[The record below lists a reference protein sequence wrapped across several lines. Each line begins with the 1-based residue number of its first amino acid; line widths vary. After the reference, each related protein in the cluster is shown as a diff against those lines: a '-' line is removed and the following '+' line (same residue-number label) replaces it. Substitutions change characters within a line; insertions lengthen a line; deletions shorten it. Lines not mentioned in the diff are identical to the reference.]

1 MWKSVPSIVPMTNN
15 NLLYPYL
22 KYSLDL
28 EQFNLQHAHWNASG
42 VNGHPPYGSADSDKI
57 ESKSNVLRDNKPL
70 GGWEITHAVLWSF
83 FTILH
88 DAMFALAES
97 HAGVPSMT
105 ILLLCVIVAISQIS
119 VGRLKSGRKKRWVLL
134 FVVWLFVAS
143 LDQRQRRRLVSRTQA
158 EVYRRLAL
166 DQSQGS
172 ETLNWANQLV
182 DAMWRGSDD
191 GSGLGSYISQ
201 DIAATVVNSL
211 SKTAPSSIAQLKLLE
226 FSLGSVAP
234 IVQSI
239 QSIVSE
245 EAPLL
250 VMEEEMQHPSSYR
263 QRKAVHFR
271 ANVQMASRDLSLV
284 CAIKM
289 TSLERAMLP
298 SGVIRLSE
306 LFISG
311 TMLITVEILPE
322 YPFVGVV
329 VWVFESIPEV
339 DIHFS
344 GAGLDVV
351 SLGAV
356 DNWVRIAIREALR
369 AYSMPYHANYDLG
382 WRLTSGGCS
391 PCSSAAE
398 EAPPLGNNCKDSN
411 TSTTTLGSCPATRI
425 PTPRVDVEITEMEL
439 INHHTSCRTGN
450 NTGVQQYQHVHVP
463 IPQLHG
469 TYPPLSNEDEDDKVL
484 MQVLNLVP

>member
-1 MWKSVPSIVPMTNN
+1 M
-15 NLLYPYL
+15 

-28 EQFNLQHAHWNASG
+28 EQFNLQHGGWN
-42 VNGHPPYGSADSDKI
+42 DSDLIGHSTHGSTDGYEI
-57 ESKSNVLRDNKPL
+57 ESKTNIVGDNKPM
-70 GGWEITHAVLWSF
+70 GVWEITNAVLWSF
-83 FTILH
+83 FTILQ
-88 DAMFALAES
+88 DSMFALAEP

-105 ILLLCVIVAISQIS
+105 ILLLCVMVAILQIS
-119 VGRLKSGRKKRWVLL
+119 AGQLNNGRKKRWVLL
-134 FVVWLFVAS
+134 FIVWLFVAS
-143 LDQRQRRRLVSRTQA
+143 IDQRQRRRLVSSTQA

-172 ETLNWANQLV
+172 ETLNWANLLV
-182 DAMWRGSDD
+182 DAMWRGSNNNYD
-191 GSGLGSYISQ
+191 GLGSYISQ
-201 DIAATVVNSL
+201 DIAATVVDSL
-211 SKTAPSSIAQLKLLE
+211 SRTAPTSIAQLKLLE
-226 FSLGSVAP
+226 FSLGSGAP

-239 QSIVSE
+239 QSIMPE
-245 EAPLL
+245 QAPPLIM
-250 VMEEEMQHPSSYR
+250 VEDMPSCDGH
-263 QRKAVHFR
+263 RKAVHFR
-271 ANVQMASRDLSLV
+271 TNVQMASRDLSLV

-311 TMLITVEILPE
+311 TLLITVEILPQ

-329 VWVFESIPEV
+329 VWGFESIPEV

-369 AYSMPYHANYDLG
+369 AYSMPHHTDYDLG
-382 WRLTSGGCS
+382 WRLAAAGSCGCTATEEPSPDSGNERKS
-391 PCSSAAE
+391 CSS
-398 EAPPLGNNCKDSN
+398 
-411 TSTTTLGSCPATRI
+411 STTTLGDCP
-425 PTPRVDVEITEMEL
+425 PTSSPPGDVGRTVMEL
-439 INHHTSCRTGN
+439 TKHHIYRRMGNVTG
-450 NTGVQQYQHVHVP
+450 QQQFIDVLV
-463 IPQLHG
+463 PQLQQA
-469 TYPPLSNEDEDDKVL
+469 YPPLPNEDADVTVEDKGEEDNVH

>member
-1 MWKSVPSIVPMTNN
+1 M
-15 NLLYPYL
+15 
-22 KYSLDL
+22 
-28 EQFNLQHAHWNASG
+28 QHGRWNDSDVIG
-42 VNGHPPYGSADSDKI
+42 NPPYGSIDGDKI

-70 GGWEITHAVLWSF
+70 GGWEITNAVLWSF
-83 FTILH
+83 FTILQ
-88 DAMFALAES
+88 DAIFVLAES

-105 ILLLCVIVAISQIS
+105 ILLLYVMVVISQAS
-119 VGRLKSGRKKRWVLL
+119 VGRLSSGRKKRWALL

-172 ETLNWANQLV
+172 ETLNWANLLV
-182 DAMWRGSDD
+182 DAMWRGSNDD
-191 GSGLGSYISQ
+191 DGLGSYISQ
-201 DIAATVVNSL
+201 DIAATVVDSL
-211 SKTAPSSIAQLKLLE
+211 SRTAPSSIAQLKLLE
-226 FSLGSVAP
+226 FSLGSGAP

-239 QSIVSE
+239 QSIVPE
-245 EAPLL
+245 EAPPLM
-250 VMEEEMQHPSSYR
+250 MEEGMQHSSSYR

-271 ANVQMASRDLSLV
+271 TNFQMASRDLSLV

-311 TMLITVEILPE
+311 TLLITVEILPDF
-322 YPFVGVV
+322 PFVGVV

-351 SLGAV
+351 SLGAI
-356 DNWVRIAIREALR
+356 DIWVRIAIREALR
-369 AYSMPYHANYDLG
+369 AYSMPHHTDYDLG
-382 WRLTSGGCS
+382 WRLAAGGCS
-391 PCSSAAE
+391 CGSAAA
-398 EAPPLGNNCKDSN
+398 EAPPHAPLDNHCKDGSS
-411 TSTTTLGSCPATRI
+411 STTTLGSCPATSI
-425 PTPRVDVEITEMEL
+425 PPPPVGVERTPMEPIKHHIGHCVGNIT
-439 INHHTSCRTGN
+439 G
-450 NTGVQQYQHVHVP
+450 GQQQHVHMP
-463 IPQLHG
+463 IPQLQKAH
-469 TYPPLSNEDEDDKVL
+469 PPLPNENDVAAEDKDEDGKVHA
-484 MQVLNLVP
+484 QVLNLVP